1 MHHFSFSIPVGTT
14 PQEVLAFIPAE
25 TISVALHAVGG
36 IELGVGG
43 VTIGTGYPIV
53 AGGSFGFN
61 HQDFG
66 YSADVVRLHAV
77 AAVATTVR
85 IFGFRR
91 D

>member
-14 PQEVLAFIPAE
+14 PMEMLAFIPSD
-25 TISVALHAVGG
+25 TISVAIYAEGAVE
-36 IELGVGG
+36 IGVGG
-43 VTIGTGYPIV
+43 VTIGTGYPIS

-66 YSADVVRLHAV
+66 YDSDVVRLHAV